1 VETSGQDR
9 PPPAGDIDAEEFRDA
24 LTRAGELLCDY
35 LTRIRERP
43 VTPAIAPGDVRRR
56 LPAAPPEQPEPLDA
70 ILRDYRSII
79 EPASTHWN
87 HPGFLAYFSSSS
99 CGPAIIA
106 ELLAA
111 GLNVNAMLWQ
121 TGPAQTELELHVCDW
136 LRQMLGLPDAFCG
149 HINDTA
155 SIASLLALAAARHWA
170 VPDVT
175 RRGNAAAGG
184 PLAVYCS
191 DQAHS
196 SIDKAVAL
204 LGLGLD
210 NLRRIESDGEFR
222 MRVDALEAQVRAD
235 RAAGRVPI
243 AVVATAGTTS
253 TTSID
258 PLDAIA
264 DVCRREELWLHVDAA
279 MAGSALICP
288 ELRPLCAGIERAD
301 SIVINPHK
309 WLFVPLDCSVL
320 FVRDPSAWREAFR
333 VVPAYLHS
341 DAEAVNLMDLG
352 VQLGRRFRALKLW
365 FTIRR
370 FGVEGLRQRLRRHV
384 AWAREFA
391 AWVDASDAFERVA
404 PVPLNTVCFRAVRP
418 GASPEQADALNER
431 LLGAVNASGRVYL
444 SHTELR
450 GRYVLR
456 LSVGNVR
463 TRRED
468 VETAWRL
475 LREQRAALAEP

>member
-1 VETSGQDR
+1 MQTSESDR
-9 PPPAGDIDAEEFRDA
+9 SQPAGDIAIEEFRDA
-24 LTRAGELLCDY
+24 LARAGELISDY
-35 LTRIRERP
+35 LTRLRELP
-43 VTPAIAPGDVRRR
+43 VTPAIEPGALRRR
-56 LPAAPPEQPEPLDA
+56 LPSAPPEQPEPLDA
-70 ILRDYRSII
+70 ILADYQTLI

-136 LRQMLGLPDAFCG
+136 LRQMIGLPDAFTG

-155 SIASLLALAAARHWA
+155 SIASLLALAAARYRTR
-170 VPDVT
+170 PDAT
-175 RRGNAAAGG
+175 RRGVAAAGG
-184 PLAVYCS
+184 PLTVYCS

-196 SIDKAVAL
+196 SIDKAVVL
-204 LGLGLD
+204 LGLGLEH
-210 NLRRIESDGEFR
+210 LRRIESDGDYR
-222 MRVDALEAQVRAD
+222 MRVDALEARIRAD
-235 RAAGRVPI
+235 RAAGCVPI

-264 DVCRREELWLHVDAA
+264 RVCERERLWLHVDAA
-279 MAGSALICP
+279 MAGSGLICP

-301 SIVINPHK
+301 SIVVNPHK

-320 FVRDPSAWREAFR
+320 FVRDLDAWREAFR

-341 DAEAVNLMDLG
+341 EAEAINLMDLG

-370 FGVEGLRQRLRRHV
+370 FGVEGLRQRLRQHV

-391 AWVDASDAFERVA
+391 SWVDASDAFERVA
-404 PVPLNTVCFRAVRP
+404 PAPLNTVCFRAVWP
-418 GASPEQADALNER
+418 GMTAERADALNER
-431 LLGAVNASGRVYL
+431 LLHAVNATGRVYL
-444 SHTELR
+444 SHTKLR

-463 TRRED
+463 TTRDD
-468 VETAWRL
+468 VEQAWRL
-475 LREQRAALAEP
+475 LVEKRAELA

>member
-1 VETSGQDR
+1 MQTSGSDQSQS
-9 PPPAGDIDAEEFRDA
+9 AGDIAIDEFRDA
-24 LTRAGELLCDY
+24 LARAGELLSDY
-35 LTRIRERP
+35 LTRLREFP
-43 VTPAIAPGDVRRR
+43 VRPAIEPGDVRRR
-56 LPAAPPEQPEPLDA
+56 LPPAPPRQPEPLDA
-70 ILRDYRSII
+70 ILSDYQTLI

-136 LRQMLGLPDAFCG
+136 LRQMIGLPDAFTG

-155 SIASLLALAAARHWA
+155 SIASLLALAAARYRTL
-170 VPDVT
+170 PEVT
-175 RRGNAAAGG
+175 ERGVAAAGG
-184 PLAVYCS
+184 PLTVYCS

-204 LGLGLD
+204 LGLGLEH
-210 NLRRIESDGEFR
+210 LRRIESDGDFR
-222 MRVDALEAQVRAD
+222 MRVDALEAQIRAD
-235 RAAGRVPI
+235 RAAGCMPV

-264 DVCRREELWLHVDAA
+264 RVCQRERLWLHVDAA
-279 MAGSALICP
+279 MAGSGLICP

-301 SIVINPHK
+301 SIVVNPHK

-320 FVRDPSAWREAFR
+320 YVRDLDAWREAFR

-341 DAEAVNLMDLG
+341 EAEAINLMDLG

-370 FGVEGLRQRLRRHV
+370 FGVEGLQQRLRRHV

-391 AWVDASDAFERVA
+391 SWVDASDDFERVA
-404 PVPLNTVCFRAVRP
+404 PAPLNTVCFRALWP
-418 GASPEQADALNER
+418 GVTAAQADAFNAR
-431 LLGAVNASGRVYL
+431 LLQAVNATGRVYL
-444 SHTELR
+444 SHTKLR

-463 TRRED
+463 TTRDD
-468 VETAWRL
+468 VEQAWRL
-475 LREQRAALAEP
+475 LCEKRAALG